1 VLPYNAGGS
10 SPCGRVPPRPGSQCP
25 MGLESIAFMPVRIL
39 CLGDVVGRPGRMVL
53 AAHLPELIEQRQID
67 LVVCNAE
74 NAAGGSGI
82 TPQIVKKLIRYGVD
96 VVTLGDHA
104 FRKREVIQVLEQ
116 SDRVI
121 RPANFLQ
128 PAAGKR
134 WTVVETKDQHCRVGV
149 TNVLGQM
156 YMGCWN
162 SPWPTLDKV
171 LAEMP
176 EDIKVRVV
184 DFHAEAS
191 SEKIAMSWYLNGKVS
206 VVFGTHTHIP
216 TADARVLDKGTAC
229 ISDVG
234 MCGPYES
241 VLGRRVDRVLSAL
254 TTSMATRFDIATGD
268 PRMCGVLVAVDP
280 ATGKAESIERIE
292 VKGQVP
298 DGGAYD
304 EDDGHPKTHGNS

>member
-1 VLPYNAGGS
+1 
-10 SPCGRVPPRPGSQCP
+10 
-25 MGLESIAFMPVRIL
+25 MGLESIAYMAVRIL

-53 AAHLPELIEQRQID
+53 AAHLPELIEQRQVD

-121 RPANFLQ
+121 RPANFLP

-134 WTVVETKDQHCRVGV
+134 WTVVETKDKHCRVGV
-149 TNVLGQM
+149 TSALGQM

-162 SPWPTLDKV
+162 G
-171 LAEMP
+171 
-176 EDIKVRVV
+176 R
-184 DFHAEAS
+184 
-191 SEKIAMSWYLNGKVS
+191 VS

-216 TADARVLDKGTAC
+216 TADARVLDKGTAY

-268 PRMCGVLVAVDP
+268 PRMCGVLASVDS

-292 VKGQVP
+292 VKGQVS

-304 EDDGHPKTHGNS
+304 EDDGHPKTHGSS